1 MSLSLLK
8 WVPFAQRAIDRA
20 LMQTTA
26 NAREYYPK
34 DRIKPF
40 SVFKVRILLALG
52 ANPNVWSNYHTSSTY
67 KKGLPLL
74 YAAIHDL
81 PSIAKMLLRHGA
93 FVKVEDENFFEHS
106 YGETP
111 LRLACKKP
119 EILEALLDAGA
130 DIDAVNYRKETA
142 LMKASYAILD
152 QNDQTP
158 VRAVQILLDHG
169 ANVNLR
175 DLHGKTALMRMF
187 DGLTWGPAGDV
198 AFLLIS
204 KADLEIKDDYGQTA
218 LMLAAQWG
226 SYWTVEEM
234 IAKGARL
241 DAKDKDGNTAYYYAQ
256 NTYSNDPDVKAKLL
270 KLLRPR

>member
-1 MSLSLLK
+1 MRLSLLK
-8 WVPFAQRAIDRA
+8 LVPFAQRAVDRA

-34 DRIKPF
+34 DRIRPI
-40 SVFKVRILLALG
+40 SVLKVRILLALG
-52 ANPNVWSNYHTSSTY
+52 ANPNVCSNYLSSGTY

-74 YAAIHDL
+74 YAAIYDL

-93 FVKVEDENFFEHS
+93 FVEVEED
-106 YGETP
+106 GETP

-158 VRAVQILLDHG
+158 VRAVQVLLDHG

-175 DLHGKTALMRMF
+175 DLHGQTPLMRMF
-187 DGLTWGPAGDV
+187 GGGTKGPAYQV
-198 AFLLIS
+198 ASLLVAKS
-204 KADLEIKDDYGQTA
+204 DLEIKDDYGQTA

-226 SYWTVEEM
+226 SYWMVEEM
-234 IAKGARL
+234 IAKGVKL
-241 DAKDKDGNTAYYYAQ
+241 DSKDRDGKTAYYYAQ
-256 NTYSNDPDVKAKLL
+256 NTNSDDPGVKAKLL
-270 KLLRPR
+270 KLLLPR